1 VRVIATAG
9 HVDHG
14 KSTLVQAL
22 TGINPDRLKEEQERE
37 MTIDLGFA
45 WLTLPSGESVG
56 VVDVPGH
63 IDFIENMLA
72 GVGGVDAALLV
83 IAADEGVMLQTREH
97 LAILD
102 LLRVQNG
109 LVALTKSDLV
119 DAEWL
124 ELVIADV
131 SSTLEGTCLAGAP
144 IIPVSSRT
152 GAGISQFCSE
162 LDRVLADCPPRPDR
176 GRPRLSIDRVF
187 TVAGFGTVV
196 TGTLIDGVLTPGQE
210 VALLP
215 RGLSARVRGL
225 QTHKTK
231 IERAVPGSRVAV
243 NLAGVELTDV
253 HRGDVVTT
261 PGWLTP
267 TPLVD
272 TRLRLLG
279 DAPRPLKHNSEV
291 KFFHG
296 AAQVTAQARLLG
308 DDQLAPGV
316 EGWVQFRLSEPLN
329 LVKGDRF
336 IVRLPSPSITLG
348 GGTVVDAHPTH
359 RHRRF
364 KPEVTARLATL
375 ARGTPSEILLQ
386 TLDAAGPVAV
396 ADLLK
401 QTGQSFEAAL
411 PLLGELITV
420 GDVLVLSNPSANL
433 QPNQTIISRAAWAS
447 LSSKI
452 TDDLRAYHKAYPL
465 RSGMPREELKSKL
478 GLTPKFFNDVVALA
492 VTSGLLV
499 ESAAFVRAPDFAVT
513 FTPDQQRAIDALLA
527 RFRSAPHATPS
538 VKETEAAVGADVL
551 ATLLE
556 QGRLV
561 KLNEDVLFLPQTYA
575 VMVERIKAHIQQN
588 GNITVA
594 QVRDLFDTSRKYA
607 LALLEYLDA
616 RGVTK
621 RVGDERVL
629 R

>member
-102 LLRVQNG
+102 LLKVNSG
-109 LVALTKSDLV
+109 IVALTKSDLV
-119 DAEWL
+119 EAEWL
-124 ELVIADV
+124 DLVAADV
-131 SSTLEGTCLAGAP
+131 LSTLEGTCLSGAP
-144 IIPVSSRT
+144 ILPVSSRT
-152 GAGISQFCSE
+152 GAGIPQLRAE
-162 LDRVLADCPPRPDR
+162 LDRVLAACPPRPDR

-196 TGTLIDGVLTPGQE
+196 TGTLVDGSLTLGQE
-210 VALLP
+210 VTLLP
-215 RGLSARVRGL
+215 RGLAARVRGL

-231 IERAVPGSRVAV
+231 VERAVPGSRVAV
-243 NLAGVELTDV
+243 NLSGVDLTDV

-267 TPLVD
+267 TLLVD
-272 TRLRLLG
+272 TRLQLLG
-279 DAPRPLKHNSEV
+279 DAPRPLKHNSEI

-296 AAQVTAQARLLG
+296 AAEVTAQARLLG
-308 DDQLAPGV
+308 SDQLAPGA
-316 EGWVQFRLSEPLN
+316 EGWVQFRLFEPLN
-329 LVKGDRF
+329 LVKSDRF

-364 KPEVTARLATL
+364 KPLVTARLETL
-375 ARGTPSEILLQ
+375 ARGSPAEILLQ
-386 TLDAAGPVAV
+386 ALDAAGPVTV

-401 QTGQSFEAAL
+401 TSGQTFEAAS
-411 PLLGELITV
+411 PLLSELITA
-420 GDVLVLSNPSANL
+420 GDVLVLSGQIANL

-447 LSSKI
+447 LSGKV
-452 TDDLRAYHKAYPL
+452 TDNLRTFHQTWPL
-465 RSGMPREELKSKL
+465 RPGMPREELKSRL
-478 GLTPKFFNDVVALA
+478 GLTQKLFNDVVTLA
-492 VTSGLLV
+492 VTSRLLV

-513 FTPDQQRAIDALLA
+513 FTPDQQRVIDVLLA
-527 RFRSAPHATPS
+527 KFRSAPYATPS
-538 VKETEAAVGADVL
+538 VKEAETAVGADVL
-551 ATLLE
+551 AALLE
-556 QGRLV
+556 QGLLV
-561 KLNEDVLFLPQTYA
+561 KLSEDVLFLPQTCA
-575 VMVERIKAHIQQN
+575 AMAERIKQYIQQN
-588 GNITVA
+588 GRITVA

-616 RGVTK
+616 KGVTK

>member
-1 VRVIATAG
+1 MRVIATAG

-102 LLRVQNG
+102 LLKVQSG

-124 ELVIADV
+124 ELVTADV
-131 SSTLEGTCLAGAP
+131 SSTLDGTCLAGAP
-144 IIPVSSRT
+144 ILPVSSRT
-152 GAGISQFCSE
+152 GAGIPQLRVE
-162 LDRVLADCPPRPDR
+162 LDRVLAACPPRPDR

-196 TGTLIDGVLTPGQE
+196 TGTLMDGSLTLGQE
-210 VALLP
+210 VTLLP
-215 RGLSARVRGL
+215 KGLVARVRGL

-243 NLAGVELTDV
+243 NLSGIELTDA
-253 HRGDVVTT
+253 HRGDMVTT
-261 PGWLTP
+261 PGWLSP
-267 TPLVD
+267 TLLVD
-272 TRLRLLG
+272 TRLQLLG

-296 AAQVTAQARLLG
+296 AAEVTAQTRLLG
-308 DDQLAPGV
+308 DDQLAPGA
-316 EGWVQFRLSEPLN
+316 EGWAQFRLSEPLN

-348 GGTVVDAHPTH
+348 GGTVVDPHPTH

-364 KPEVTARLATL
+364 KPEVTARLETL
-375 ARGTPSEILLQ
+375 ARGSPSEILLQ
-386 TLDAAGPVAV
+386 ALDAAGLVTV
-396 ADLLK
+396 SDLLK
-401 QTGQSFEAAL
+401 KTSQSFEAAS
-411 PLLGELITV
+411 PLLSELIAA
-420 GDVLVLSNPSANL
+420 GDVLALSGQPASL
-433 QPNQTIISRAAWAS
+433 QTNQTIISRAAWAS
-447 LSSKI
+447 LSGKI
-452 TDDLRAYHKAYPL
+452 TDGLRAYHTAYPL
-465 RSGMPREELKSKL
+465 RPGMPREELKSKL
-478 GLTPKFFNDVVALA
+478 GLTSKFFNDVATLA

-499 ESAAFVRAPDFAVT
+499 ESAAFVRAPEFAVT
-513 FTPDQQRAIDALLA
+513 FTPDQQRAADALLA
-527 RFRSAPHATPS
+527 KFRSAPYATPS
-538 VKETEAAVGADVL
+538 VKEAEAAVGADVL
-551 ATLLE
+551 AALLE
-556 QGRLV
+556 QGQLV
-561 KLNEDVLFLPQTYA
+561 KLSDDVLFLPQTFSA
-575 VMVERIKAHIQQN
+575 MVERIRAHIQSN
-588 GNITVA
+588 GSITVA

-616 RGVTK
+616 KGITK